1 MLPHRSRTPPGRRR
15 PPLVAPSVLTSGLL
29 LAAACSAPA
38 PEHELIL
45 RDSAGVTIVESPSAA
60 WSPGEEWIIDPEPR
74 LDLGSTDGEG
84 PTAFGR
90 VTDVAI
96 LGANGVVVAD
106 ALASELRLFSLD
118 GEFLRVIGGPGQ
130 GPGEFRSLGSVHWV
144 GGDTLLVFDRGLR
157 RLSSFLISGELLS
170 TVDLGG
176 VTYGATGDLAF
187 LDDVAPLGGGA
198 LVGREGGDF
207 SGQAG
212 QLGLTRDTTHFLAVE
227 GNGSGARL
235 LDRVPGAWTLRWEVA
250 GRRMFMLQ
258 PMTTYPTWTTRG
270 DTLYIAPGEW
280 AEVRVVGQEGVHRIL
295 RRSVA
300 PRALE
305 AADRS
310 AWEEGMLRLSPEGD
324 RDEARRLLD
333 DLELPQRLPFYR
345 NVLVDPAGHVW
356 AERFESPGLG
366 PGLEWDIYHPD
377 GRYRGPV
384 TTPSD
389 LAIYEVGLDHVLGI
403 WADDLGVQR
412 VRVHQLERGA
422 LADQAAHGERSS
434 SR

>member
-1 MLPHRSRTPPGRRR
+1 M
-15 PPLVAPSVLTSGLL
+15 
-29 LAAACSAPA
+29 
-38 PEHELIL
+38 
-45 RDSAGVTIVESPSAA
+45 
-60 WSPGEEWIIDPEPR
+60 
-74 LDLGSTDGEG
+74 
-84 PTAFGR
+84 
-90 VTDVAI
+90 
-96 LGANGVVVAD
+96 
-106 ALASELRLFSLD
+106 
-118 GEFLRVIGGPGQ
+118 
-130 GPGEFRSLGSVHWV
+130 
-144 GGDTLLVFDRGLR
+144 
-157 RLSSFLISGELLS
+157 
-170 TVDLGG
+170 
-176 VTYGATGDLAF
+176 
-187 LDDVAPLGGGA
+187 
-198 LVGREGGDF
+198 
-207 SGQAG
+207 
-212 QLGLTRDTTHFLAVE
+212 TRDTTHFLSME
-227 GNGSGARL
+227 GDGSGARL
-235 LDRVPGAWTLRWEVA
+235 LDRVPGAWTLRREVA

-258 PMTTYPTWTTRG
+258 PMTTYPTWTTMG

-345 NVLVDPAGHVW
+345 NVLVDPDGHVW

-366 PGLEWDIYHPD
+366 PGVEWDVYDPD
-377 GRYRGPV
+377 GRYLGSV
-384 TTPSD
+384 ATPSN

-412 VRVHQLERGA
+412 VRVHRLERGA

-434 SR
+434 SGTASSSFAARPLVLERPGPGRPRSASPRAVHLPDASSGRTDTPSTLLKARSKVATRPSADCRATATMAASAKLSPRSPWERKMSTAARNTSEPGTKTSSRARSS